1 MMHNHLHLINFSK
14 SYFILQD
21 EKNYD
26 LDGYNRFNI
35 NHKTIYFT
43 KDFRYY
49 SLSFQDYHIFIL
61 GELVDVRDSK
71 KPVNAIV
78 SDLLQYPIDSD
89 SFLNEMSFFN
99 GSYGLFIAHEENLY
113 FYNDATSFLSLYYH
127 NEKPVYASH
136 SKLLHQLIQQI
147 FGVEER
153 LIKDKMRGF
162 LDFSKF
168 ENIYKFNSNM
178 RFELNHH
185 ELKRVYPIDDYQ
197 TQEIAHVVE
206 QVIPLMT
213 EMVAF
218 VYRLDRPVVMS
229 LTGGYDSR
237 VSLALLKNKLSH
249 TLFFTYLRTDEQKI
263 TRAQKNIYD
272 TDQKA
277 VQFLVDQLNL
287 NHHFFN
293 IDNNQG
299 KKEVAELYAHYE
311 SSHSKNMINHY
322 SQDAQFQGVAHVKST
337 IFELAKGIRPL
348 KLEAQHHDIYDFV
361 DELKKWSPIKEKAWI
376 QQALTQFI
384 NRNALFSFLD
394 KGYHPCDVLYL
405 ESKMNGW
412 HSAIIQESDPYM
424 DVYNLINCR
433 FILFQLICM
442 NYEDRKNLAFHKSVI
457 EQRWPLL
464 HFFGVNT
471 KVNLYEKYQMIE
483 KQLEECQTNKINAQ
497 SMKLSYETQDFNRV
511 FQQQRVHFKLKR
523 RKFVESERY
532 HLNIENQSGESVQI
546 SMRTFYKNNKGR
558 ARIFITIDN
567 MKYDIVDL
575 AYESVEKSIA
585 PGSKMCIA
593 IQSTKDID
601 KKSWIEAAKFEIKEI
616 YANKKVIE

>member
-218 VYRLDRPVVMS
+218 VYRLDRPVVM
-229 LTGGYDSR
+229 
-237 VSLALLKNKLSH
+237 
-249 TLFFTYLRTDEQKI
+249 
-263 TRAQKNIYD
+263 
-272 TDQKA
+272 
-277 VQFLVDQLNL
+277 
-287 NHHFFN
+287 
-293 IDNNQG
+293 
-299 KKEVAELYAHYE
+299 
-311 SSHSKNMINHY
+311 
-322 SQDAQFQGVAHVKST
+322 
-337 IFELAKGIRPL
+337 
-348 KLEAQHHDIYDFV
+348 
-361 DELKKWSPIKEKAWI
+361 
-376 QQALTQFI
+376 
-384 NRNALFSFLD
+384 
-394 KGYHPCDVLYL
+394 
-405 ESKMNGW
+405 
-412 HSAIIQESDPYM
+412 
-424 DVYNLINCR
+424 
-433 FILFQLICM
+433 
-442 NYEDRKNLAFHKSVI
+442 
-457 EQRWPLL
+457 
-464 HFFGVNT
+464 
-471 KVNLYEKYQMIE
+471 
-483 KQLEECQTNKINAQ
+483 
-497 SMKLSYETQDFNRV
+497 
-511 FQQQRVHFKLKR
+511 
-523 RKFVESERY
+523 
-532 HLNIENQSGESVQI
+532 
-546 SMRTFYKNNKGR
+546 
-558 ARIFITIDN
+558 
-567 MKYDIVDL
+567 
-575 AYESVEKSIA
+575 
-585 PGSKMCIA
+585 
-593 IQSTKDID
+593 
-601 KKSWIEAAKFEIKEI
+601 
-616 YANKKVIE
+616 